1 MSLQARGSA
10 VPRLSK
16 DEWAMLAKEY
26 AANISVAQLAKR
38 YGVARQ
44 TIMERAKKQG
54 WTVRPREE
62 IYDATQAKLQGV
74 SYDATPEAKAAL
86 THAIADDRARLI
98 QEHQRGWRKVHALRA
113 DAYLILEGKPPKI
126 IREMRQTE
134 GSATLI
140 ADLQFKDL
148 KERAKFAQMVI
159 AMYEADARAL
169 STAQEGER
177 RSNGMDY
184 KAQAESKQIDEVE
197 ARERKAL
204 IASLVNLSQTY
215 HERTKAKQEETA

>member
-1 MSLQARGSA
+1 M
-10 VPRLSK
+10 PRLSK
-16 DEWAMLAKEY
+16 DEWAMLAKDY
-26 AANISVAQLAKR
+26 AADISVAQLARK

-44 TIMERAKKQG
+44 TIMERAKNQG
-54 WTVRPREE
+54 LAVRPKEE

-74 SYDATPEAKAAL
+74 SYNATPEAKAAL

-98 QEHQRGWRKVHALRA
+98 QEHQRGWRKVHDLRA
-113 DAYLILEGKPPKI
+113 DAYLILEGKRPKI

-134 GSATLI
+134 GGATLI

-184 KAQAESKQIDEVE
+184 KAQAESKQVDEVE

-204 IASLVNLSQTY
+204 VASLVQLSQTY
-215 HERTKAKQEETA
+215 HERTKAKEEKSA

>member
-1 MSLQARGSA
+1 M
-10 VPRLSK
+10 PRLSK
-16 DEWAMLAKEY
+16 DEWALLAKDY
-26 AANISVAQLAKR
+26 AADISVAQLARK

-54 WTVRPREE
+54 WAVRPKEE

-74 SYDATPEAKAAL
+74 SSDATPEAKAAL
-86 THAIADDRARLI
+86 TNAIANDRARLI
-98 QEHQRGWRKVHALRA
+98 QQHQRGWRKVHDLRA
-113 DAYLILEGKPPKI
+113 DAYLILEGKRPRI
-126 IREMRQTE
+126 IREMKQTE
-134 GSATLI
+134 GGATELI

-148 KERAKFAQMVI
+148 KERVKFAQMVI

-184 KAQAESKQIDEVE
+184 KAQAESKQVDEVE

-204 IASLVNLSQTY
+204 VASLVQLSQTY
-215 HERTKAKQEETA
+215 HERTKAKEAEGA